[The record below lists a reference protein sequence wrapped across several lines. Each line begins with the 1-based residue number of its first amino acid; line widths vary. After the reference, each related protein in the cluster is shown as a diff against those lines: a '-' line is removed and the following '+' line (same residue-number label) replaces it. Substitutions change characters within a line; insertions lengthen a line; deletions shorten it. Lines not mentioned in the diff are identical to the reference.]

1 MSATSAPEPAE
12 WLSLAAAP
20 TLAAMALATAV
31 AGGGPMDALC
41 RAGSGWPLDGMALM
55 YLLMSAFHLSPWL
68 KRMGGRPAAD
78 DGSIEEMGECRPR
91 QTL

>member
-20 TLAAMALATAV
+20 TFAATAMATAV
-31 AGGGPMDALC
+31 AGGGPIDALC
-41 RAGSGWPLDGMALM
+41 RAGSGWPLDGMVVM

-68 KRMGGRPAAD
+68 KRMGGRGATD
-78 DGSIEEMGECRPR
+78 GGSIEEMDACRPR
-91 QTL
+91 QIL